1 MNGSAKGRL
10 RLGVLVL
17 AGLAAALLA
26 GTVAGGSGLEPGLRQ
41 RLLRPSALHP
51 LGTDDLGRD
60 LLPALAF
67 ATLASAAV
75 ALAAVALAAGLG
87 AGLGFTAGWRGGR
100 LGAAIMLAADFTL
113 AFPGILLALVLLA
126 LWGPGAAHLVVALAL
141 GGWAGYARLA
151 RGEVRRI
158 REQDFILAARG
169 FGASAGHI
177 ARRHVLPPLL
187 PLLLTQAASGIA
199 AVVLAESSLSFL
211 GLGLDPRLPTLGGM
225 IDAGRGHLFDRP
237 LLVLLPGAC
246 LVLLVAGFLLLA
258 EGLPGAVPGLPAGG
272 WGDGKGGRPP
282 IFPAAPRRRP

>member
-1 MNGSAKGRL
+1 MGAADRRRL
-10 RLGVLVL
+10 RRGVLVL

-26 GTVAGGSGLEPGLRQ
+26 GAVAGGADLEPCLRQ
-41 RLLRPSALHP
+41 RLQRPSAQHP
-51 LGTDDLGRD
+51 FGTDDLGRD
-60 LLPALAF
+60 LLAALAF
-67 ATLASAAV
+67 ATFASAAV
-75 ALAAVALAAGLG
+75 ALAAVALAAGVG
-87 AGLGFTAGWRGGR
+87 AGAGFAAGWRGGR
-100 LGAAIMLAADFTL
+100 LGAAIMAAADFTL

-126 LWGPGAAHLVVALAL
+126 LWGPGASHLVAALAL

-177 ARRHVLPPLL
+177 AREHVVPLLL
-187 PLLLTQAASGIA
+187 PLLLTQAASGTA
-199 AVVLAESSLSFL
+199 AVILAESSLSFL

-246 LVLLVAGFLLLA
+246 LALLVAGFLQLA
-258 EGLPGAVPGLPAGG
+258 EGLPGAARGPRAGERGDGEGG
-272 WGDGKGGRPP
+272 WTPS
-282 IFPAAPRRRP
+282 FPASPR